1 MKSINSIL
9 FKDVKI
15 FKLNLHADERGKF
28 YEIYNQKTYNEFTQ
42 IKKSFVQS
50 NIAISKQNVLRGIHY
65 QINNPQAKL
74 VNVLK
79 GSILDIAVDLRKKS
93 KTFGKWQAFFLNE
106 QDNKFLWIPEG
117 FGHAFLSLKKDSQLF
132 YKVNNFY
139 DPKDQNVIIWNDS
152 QLNIKWPL
160 KKKPIISKQDLCGL
174 KLKNAKIF
182 K

>member
-1 MKSINSIL
+1 MNINKTKI
-9 FKDVKI
+9 KDLLLIENLIIKDSRGS
-15 FKLNLHADERGKF
+15 FQESYNKKKFEKL
-28 YEIYNQKTYNEFTQ
+28 
-42 IKKSFVQS
+42 IKKKIDFVQD
-50 NIAISKQNVLRGIHY
+50 NISISKKNVLRGIHY

-106 QDNKFLWIPEG
+106 LDNKFLWIPEG

>member
-1 MKSINSIL
+1 MNINKTKI
-9 FKDVKI
+9 KDLLLIENLIIKDSRGS
-15 FKLNLHADERGKF
+15 FQESYNKKKFDKL
-28 YEIYNQKTYNEFTQ
+28 
-42 IKKSFVQS
+42 IKKKIDFVQD
-50 NIAISKQNVLRGIHY
+50 NISISKKNVLRGIHY

>member
-1 MKSINSIL
+1 MNINKTKI
-9 FKDVKI
+9 KDLLLIENLIIKDSRGS
-15 FKLNLHADERGKF
+15 FQESYNKKKFEKL
-28 YEIYNQKTYNEFTQ
+28 
-42 IKKSFVQS
+42 IKKKIDFVQD
-50 NIAISKQNVLRGIHY
+50 NISISKKNVLRGIHY

>member
-1 MKSINSIL
+1 MNINKTKI
-9 FKDVKI
+9 KDLLLIENLIIKDSRGS
-15 FKLNLHADERGKF
+15 FQESYNKKKFEKL
-28 YEIYNQKTYNEFTQ
+28 
-42 IKKSFVQS
+42 IKKKIDFVQD
-50 NIAISKQNVLRGIHY
+50 NISISKKNVLRGIHY

-152 QLNIKWPL
+152 LLNIKWPL

>member
-1 MKSINSIL
+1 MKINKTKI
-9 FKDVKI
+9 KDLLLIENLIIKDSRGS
-15 FKLNLHADERGKF
+15 FQESYNKKKFEKL
-28 YEIYNQKTYNEFTQ
+28 
-42 IKKSFVQS
+42 IKKKIDFVQD
-50 NIAISKQNVLRGIHY
+50 NISISKKNVLRGIHY

>member
-1 MKSINSIL
+1 MNINITKIKDLLLIENSII
-9 FKDVKI
+9 KDSRGSFQESYNKK
-15 FKLNLHADERGKF
+15 KLEKL
-28 YEIYNQKTYNEFTQ
+28 
-42 IKKSFVQS
+42 IKKKIDFVQD
-50 NIAISKQNVLRGIHY
+50 NISISKNNVLRGIHY

-93 KTFGKWQAFFLNE
+93 KTFRRWQAFFLNE

-152 QLNIKWPL
+152 QLNIK
-160 KKKPIISKQDLCGL
+160 
-174 KLKNAKIF
+174 
-182 K
+182 

>member
-1 MKSINSIL
+1 MNINKTKI
-9 FKDVKI
+9 KDLLLIENLIIKDSRGS
-15 FKLNLHADERGKF
+15 FQESYNKKKFEKL
-28 YEIYNQKTYNEFTQ
+28 
-42 IKKSFVQS
+42 IKKKIDFVQD
-50 NIAISKQNVLRGIHY
+50 NISISKKNVLRGIHY

-160 KKKPIISKQDLCGL
+160 KKKPIISKLDLCGL